1 MNGHYV
7 TNVSDEVAMA
17 ILRYSPKRLHM
28 VLGRAVQNLLPPPPP
43 DSLQDIIIYKTPSG
57 QMGEALQLASIKK
70 IYIAKMISE
79 IIK

>member
-7 TNVSDEVAMA
+7 TNVSDEVAMT

-43 DSLQDIIIYKTPSG
+43 DSLQDIIINKTTSG
-57 QMGEALQLASIKK
+57 QMGEALQMDSISNTGQK
-70 IYIAKMISE
+70 SR
-79 IIK
+79 